1 MEIVSVCC
9 NHCGAPLEVTEGT
22 RFVTCQFCKTKL
34 AVKHTNSTVF
44 TEAIEQ
50 IAEATS
56 RMAENLEVIEIQN
69 DIEKLD
75 REWGQHEVTF
85 MVKTKNGSDRPGSPT
100 GQIIGAV
107 VGVGFL
113 IFWIGGASSIGAPTP
128 FVLFGLIMLVA
139 LVGSTVSSI
148 GKFNARESAHDIYQ
162 KRRSLLEARLLQ
174 ARSRKPGGEAS

>member
-1 MEIVSVCC
+1 M
-9 NHCGAPLEVTEGT
+9 
-22 RFVTCQFCKTKL
+22 TCQFCKTKL

-50 IAEATS
+50 IAKATS

-128 FVLFGLIMLVA
+128 FVLVA
-139 LVGSTVSSI
+139 LVGSTDSSI
-148 GKFNARESAHDIYQ
+148 GKFNARESAHDTYQ